1 MRLPFGSRAA
11 QIQAVDALGPGLG
24 TRWAEHVQAY
34 ADDWEVLRREYL
46 ERPWDPAHL
55 PAPLADRLR
64 SRETLA
70 KRARRLKDERLAQ
83 MALYPAVAEGTTR
96 ATCPPGRA

>member
-1 MRLPFGSRAA
+1 
-11 QIQAVDALGPGLG
+11 
-24 TRWAEHVQAY
+24 VQAY

-70 KRARRLKDERLAQ
+70 SGSEDSR
-83 MALYPAVAEGTTR
+83 TTG
-96 ATCPPGRA
+96 CG